1 MGMRAPGHS
10 QAPAVGD
17 DTRDMTIREGPLGF
31 TSQAVWVYTLV
42 ISASTFLD
50 SLPLMLMHH
59 QFQFLLNSYF
69 MCDFVS
75 P

>member
-42 ISASTFLD
+42 ISASTFWILY
-50 SLPLMLMHH
+50 PL
-59 QFQFLLNSYF
+59 
-69 MCDFVS
+69 C
-75 P
+75 